1 MSALRAR
8 NLTVC
13 ETRRVCRGTLAAQR
27 WRMICQSKIAPA
39 LWACA
44 IGISLSSAGQLHA
57 ETDTD
62 RQLKLVLE
70 QNRILQGR
78 VNRQEIVIETSGAK
92 VANIEAAEAKRN
104 QQAEDSKA
112 APTPAQGFDPGKI
125 HISGEGGVAFFSSDK
140 GGMSDGETALR
151 RMRQRS
157 YDLALCDWK
166 MPGLNGE
173 QIYKRLRAIN
183 PSMSE
188 RMIFI
193 IGDVVNNHAQ
203 QFLEAHQKV
212 CLNKPFSLSEFRSAI
227 NTALARRGVA

>member
-1 MSALRAR
+1 
-8 NLTVC
+8 
-13 ETRRVCRGTLAAQR
+13 
-27 WRMICQSKIAPA
+27 MICQSKIAPA

-70 QNRILQGR
+70 QNRILQER
-78 VNRQEIVIETSGAK
+78 VNRQEIVIETLGAK

-173 QIYKRLRAIN
+173 QIYERLRAIN

-193 IGDVVNNHAQ
+193 IGDVVNDHAQ